1 MEVGNALTLE
11 QALDMDIAD
20 ERESNLVPVQQ
31 SPQEDHYDLP
41 YDPEGDLHSENG
53 LTLEQAMEVYKGDD
67 DNAVAA
73 PKLNPSSAVAVI
85 DGHPVSLS
93 EMVQAYADKHRLHA
107 AGDRLTEEYHAVQ
120 TAAQGVVNAAW
131 ELSRFMVAQ
140 MPPAPHEAVLHVNPD
155 EYVRQKAIHDHA
167 MQSVEHVLSQAQ
179 IARVSADDIAQRYH
193 KVNLQAENAKLVQHF
208 PETAD
213 LGRRQAFFNR
223 MLDVAYAC
231 GFSRAE
237 FEQVIDHRI
246 FRLGAL
252 ALKGMEAIAEA
263 PKPKEKRRQR
273 RRRYSEA
280 MERLERTG
288 SIEDAVMVDF
298 D

>member
-31 SPQEDHYDLP
+31 PAQEDHDDLP
-41 YDPEGDLHSENG
+41 YEPEGSLHDDS
-53 LTLEQAMEVYKGDD
+53 LTFDQAMQIDIADTGE
-67 DNAVAA
+67 ARPSA
-73 PKLNPSSAVAVI
+73 PQSVGAMI
-85 DGHPVSLS
+85 DGKPVTMVDLVRGYTSFQQVRRSL
-93 EMVQAYADKHRLHA
+93 
-107 AGDRLTEEYHAVQ
+107 DRLDEEYEAVQ
-120 TAAQGVVNAAW
+120 QAADGVVSSAW

-140 MPPAPHEAVLHVNPD
+140 MPPEPDMALLQLNPT
-155 EYVRQKAIHDHA
+155 EYVQQKAQHDQA
-167 MQSVEHVLSQAQ
+167 LGSVQHVLGQAQ
-179 IARVSADDIAQRYH
+179 QARASAFSLQERYH
-193 KVNLQAENAKLVQHF
+193 NLNLETEKTRLEHHF
-208 PETAD
+208 PELSD
-213 LGRRQAFFNR
+213 SGHRHQFFQR

-237 FEQVIDHRI
+237 FEQVVDHRI

-263 PKPKEKRRQR
+263 PKPREKRRHR